1 MSVSYI
7 KRLEYLKKLT
17 KSKGLGKEEL
27 NSLVSINFKK
37 NYLPDELYFF
47 YEYINYTESLSLEVI
62 YSLEEAIEIKN
73 EYIDLFCFDNWIPLC
88 MSDGFIHFAML
99 YKKNN
104 NNCEIYYVDVGGGDS
119 NMYLYTPNILSFI
132 NLEIERIE
140 VFNKTGVNQDY
151 RDLYLKFIPDAY
163 PYFEEKRQEGF
174 YSKNGVRNLYDTLE
188 LESLPKEW
196 F

>member
-1 MSVSYI
+1 
-7 KRLEYLKKLT
+7 
-17 KSKGLGKEEL
+17 
-27 NSLVSINFKK
+27 
-37 NYLPDELYFF
+37 
-47 YEYINYTESLSLEVI
+47 
-62 YSLEEAIEIKN
+62 
-73 EYIDLFCFDNWIPLC
+73 
-88 MSDGFIHFAML
+88 
-99 YKKNN
+99 
-104 NNCEIYYVDVGGGDS
+104 
-119 NMYLYTPNILSFI
+119 MYLYTPNILSFI